1 MKKIILLGIF
11 GFTLV
16 SCNDGAPKC
25 EDTVVTK
32 TVIQILRQNSTNL
45 QWDNGNNNVAI
56 DTVKAKIENIMTTK
70 VDKELKSCDCQG
82 TVFTGIFGV
91 SGSVT
96 YMAQENSEGE
106 VIVNIVNA
114 GPFGF

>member
-1 MKKIILLGIF
+1 MEFIKNNREIKKGCLEKEF
-11 GFTLV
+11 
-16 SCNDGAPKC
+16 
-25 EDTVVTK
+25 
-32 TVIQILRQNSTNL
+32 LRQPVIISY
-45 QWDNGNNNVAI
+45 I
-56 DTVKAKIENIMTTK
+56 DSLKAKIENIMTTK